1 MEKKRNNIKMQT
13 FDILSKKSI
22 TVDIKSRDR
31 IGVIKELIYLL
42 SEEKIIKDPFK
53 VIRAILNREKKGTT
67 GIGNG
72 IAIPYARTNAVK
84 EVVGAFGI
92 SKQGVEFY
100 SLDGNPVHFIFLLL
114 SPDNCEK
121 QYLDV
126 LSRITHLL
134 KNKYFQEALMGARS
148 AEEVLEI
155 IDKEKDSYFKVN
167 K

>member
-1 MEKKRNNIKMQT
+1 MSN
-13 FDILSKKSI
+13 
-22 TVDIKSRDR
+22 
-31 IGVIKELIYLL
+31 IYLL

-53 VIRAILNREKKGTT
+53 VIHAILNKEKKGTA

-72 IAIPYARTNAVK
+72 IAIPRARTNAVK
-84 EVVGAFGI
+84 EIVGAFGI

-114 SPDNCEK
+114 GPNNPEK
-121 QYLDV
+121 QYLDA

-134 KNKYFQEALMGARS
+134 KNKYFQEALMKARS

-155 IDKEKDSYFKVN
+155 IDKEKESYFKVN